1 MVLFQDIWDR
11 SVIFPLLPTLGHPGC
26 VYNNTPPP
34 NHTNPYLHP
43 HAHTYTIEFLDHFC
57 HFSPLAHQP
66 CTNDR
71 ARVRALQLRLWDPTH
86 PQKETQCMHMDTH
99 RQEKEMY
106 CIIVCVNFVLVSV
119 CAWLSLSPLSHSPPA
134 SSPHVLLLLSD
145 PSSSPL
151 FHRPPLTPLCRETKK
166 KGWKRERKH
175 NRLVPSLILISSSKF
190 DNYTFRVPLEFL
202 CSVRIREK
210 ATDSAVEGSSYY
222 EWLTTVLLPLW
233 SKKFWKRE
241 QQRSILYSLFGSV
254 CPHPPHPPSEKPAD
268 HISRRAHNP
277 LHNLSPCAAD

>member
-1 MVLFQDIWDR
+1 MYAHGHTQAGKRNVLHHR
-11 SVIFPLLPTLGHPGC
+11 VCKLCACEC
-26 VYNNTPPP
+26 VCLIVSFSFISFSPWLFSPCPPP
-34 NHTNPYLHP
+34 PLRSFFLTIVSQ
-43 HAHTYTIEFLDHFC
+43 ASTY
-57 HFSPLAHQP
+57 S
-66 CTNDR
+66 
-71 ARVRALQLRLWDPTH
+71 
-86 PQKETQCMHMDTH
+86 
-99 RQEKEMY
+99 
-106 CIIVCVNFVLVSV
+106 IVQGN
-119 CAWLSLSPLSHSPPA
+119 
-134 SSPHVLLLLSD
+134 
-145 PSSSPL
+145 
-151 FHRPPLTPLCRETKK
+151 KK

-190 DNYTFRVPLEFL
+190 DNYTFRVPHEFL